1 MGITLE
7 NNDFSKNSETLLK
20 DIEQT
25 QKKKENKDT
34 LNLFSSQLVLK
45 EIQDL
50 NEQRQAI
57 QYYHKMTPIFDEYDD
72 PQYQSALQQNKD
84 KFWQ

>member
-1 MGITLE
+1 MEQLEEDKHKWRESSAQMGITLE

-25 QKKKENKDT
+25 QKKKENKQT
-34 LNLFSSQLVLK
+34 FNLFSSQLVLN

-50 NEQRQAI
+50 NEQR
-57 QYYHKMTPIFDEYDD
+57 
-72 PQYQSALQQNKD
+72 
-84 KFWQ
+84 